1 MIGRGSA
8 LLALWLAT
16 ATQTPL
22 ATPPQPQGQA
32 PVFGGGAELVLVDAV
47 VTDKKEKPVL
57 DLTREDFRVRV
68 DGVEREVLSF
78 AAFGA
83 AAARARVLGSPDP
96 ATTEQ
101 PAPVLPAFVPASTV
115 ILIDEG
121 HLTAAES
128 VRLDSFF
135 ATILRDL
142 EQRRGQ
148 VLVLAPWS
156 KVAFAGQLPGDLAKL
171 TEAVTHRRGQRFS
184 SVTTWPMTDA
194 EAFLVDQG
202 DTQTLARVA
211 ARFSYLNPGLGD
223 HVTDLV
229 RNQATQQVAEE
240 RARRGDTF
248 EAMRIGFAWLW
259 KQPGRHALLLVT
271 SGFPN
276 EPADDGFFEMMNHS
290 LRVNAPVHFLDVADT
305 TIAPAFEG
313 IEYRYALP
321 SEARVSPL
329 DPVEASGGSDLLA
342 ADTGGLRVAANN
354 IDRGFARILDAT
366 RLYYIL
372 GFEPSA
378 PGKRGFRRI
387 KVEVRRKGLQVR
399 ARRGYFD
406 PGPAPS
412 PRPGASP

>member
-1 MIGRGSA
+1 MIGRGLSLFA
-8 LLALWLAT
+8 VMLGLAT
-16 ATQTPL
+16 
-22 ATPPQPQGQA
+22 QA
-32 PVFGGGAELVLVDAV
+32 PSPKSPGPPDQAPEFGVGAELVLVDAV
-47 VTDKKEKPVL
+47 VTDKQDKPVL
-57 DLTREDFRVRV
+57 DLSRDDFRVSV
-68 DGVEREVLSF
+68 DGVQREIVSF

-83 AAARARVLGSPDP
+83 AAARARVEGTRDP
-96 ATTEQ
+96 ASSD
-101 PAPVLPAFVPASTV
+101 PAAPVPGFVPASTV
-115 ILIDEG
+115 IFIDEG
-121 HLTAAES
+121 HLTPDQS

-135 ATILRDL
+135 ATILREL
-142 EQRRGQ
+142 EERRGN

-156 KVAFAGQLPGDLAKL
+156 KVAFAGQLPGDMALL
-171 TEAVTHRRGQRFS
+171 TEAVKHRRGERVS
-184 SVTTWPMTDA
+184 NLTTWPMTDA

-202 DTQTLARVA
+202 DTHTLATVA

-223 HVTDLV
+223 HVADLV

-248 EAMRIGFAWLW
+248 GAMRIGFAWLW
-259 KQPGRHALLLVT
+259 KQPGRHTFLLVT

-276 EPADDGFFEMMNHS
+276 EPADDGFREMMNHS
-290 LRVNAPVHFLDVADT
+290 LRVNAPIHFLDVADT
-305 TIAPAFEG
+305 TVAPAFEG

-321 SEARVSPL
+321 SDARVSPL
-329 DPVEASGGSDLLA
+329 DPVEASGGSDVLA

-354 IDRGFARILDAT
+354 IERGFARILEAT

-372 GFEPSA
+372 GFEPLP
-378 PGKRGFRRI
+378 PGKRGVRRI

-412 PRPGASP
+412 PRPAVSP